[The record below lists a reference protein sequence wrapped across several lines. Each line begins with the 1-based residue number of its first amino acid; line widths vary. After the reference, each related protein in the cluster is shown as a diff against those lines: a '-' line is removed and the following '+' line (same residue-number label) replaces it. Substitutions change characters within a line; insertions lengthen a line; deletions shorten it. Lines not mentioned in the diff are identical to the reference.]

1 MLRIS
6 RILAL
11 ALILSGVASH
21 LAKAEEWP
29 NRPVRVIIPYAA
41 GGAADFLGRVF
52 AEQLTVALGQSFFV
66 ENRTG
71 GGGVVGT
78 EAVVRAKPD
87 GYTLMVSGLPS
98 HVIAPGMNANANYDA
113 IRDFTHIA
121 YFGGPPNVFVVHPS
135 FGAKTFAEFMA
146 KVKDAKQGIEYV
158 SPGLGTGGNMVAE
171 YFKIKSGAKL
181 IHVGYRGGGA
191 AIMDLIAGHVK
202 VGSMTLSTTI
212 PHIRAGSLIPLAV
225 SSAER
230 VPDLPNVPTLK
241 ELGYPD
247 LIATTWF
254 SLSGPANLPKEIVD
268 KVNRAV
274 VASLSSDKV
283 QQHLKQ
289 EEIQVKP
296 MTPEQLTDFIG
307 SERDKWHP
315 VLAIIGK
322 TN

>member
-135 FGAKTFAEFMA
+135 FGAKTFTEFMA

>member
-1 MLRIS
+1 
-6 RILAL
+6 
-11 ALILSGVASH
+11 LSGVASH

>member
-135 FGAKTFAEFMA
+135 FGAKTFVEFMA

>member
-1 MLRIS
+1 
-6 RILAL
+6 
-11 ALILSGVASH
+11 
-21 LAKAEEWP
+21 
-29 NRPVRVIIPYAA
+29 
-41 GGAADFLGRVF
+41 
-52 AEQLTVALGQSFFV
+52 
-66 ENRTG
+66 
-71 GGGVVGT
+71 
-78 EAVVRAKPD
+78 VVRAKPD

-121 YFGGPPNVFVVHPS
+121 YVGGPPNVFVVHPS

>member
-1 MLRIS
+1 M
-6 RILAL
+6 AL
-11 ALILSGVASH
+11 KKKARASEGSKSAKKDAAKVAPKLTRYSKGEHIKVVPLHSPKPTMSIDELSQARRQQSDTDLFDGHTPAAPAPAH
-21 LAKAEEWP
+21 L
-29 NRPVRVIIPYAA
+29 
-41 GGAADFLGRVF
+41 
-52 AEQLTVALGQSFFV
+52 
-66 ENRTG
+66 
-71 GGGVVGT
+71 
-78 EAVVRAKPD
+78 
-87 GYTLMVSGLPS
+87 
-98 HVIAPGMNANANYDA
+98 
-113 IRDFTHIA
+113 A

-135 FGAKTFAEFMA
+135 FGAKTFTEFMA

>member
-11 ALILSGVASH
+11 ALTLSGVASH